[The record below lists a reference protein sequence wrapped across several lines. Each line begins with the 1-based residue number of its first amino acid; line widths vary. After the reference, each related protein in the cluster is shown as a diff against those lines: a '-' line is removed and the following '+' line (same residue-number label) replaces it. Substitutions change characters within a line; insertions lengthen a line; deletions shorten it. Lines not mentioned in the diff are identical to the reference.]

1 VSEAPSPPPRQAEW
15 WTRPRVVLPIVG
27 ALVVLVALLTPQPDA
42 GRTGDSRLSTHH
54 AGALGAR
61 LLYETAERLGWHVS
75 RRDEVAMPPRGNGRT
90 IHAVLAPVL
99 PVAPDVAHAYLEA
112 VRAGDGLLLV
122 LNNRNALADS
132 LGVTHSSVG
141 GTMEI
146 VATDT
151 TTCPRGPEL
160 IPPLWF
166 DGNVHLW
173 TLVWKRDPPLDP
185 TMFVSA
191 VPDEPLTGRRARVPA
206 GQTAASSAAA
216 AGFPLGRGRVV
227 VVADPDLLRNDVIRR
242 CGWGADVRAVRIL
255 EWLRD
260 GGDAPRN
267 AIVFD
272 EYHQG
277 YGHMASMF
285 DTTVAF
291 LGEHPLGRTLL
302 QIALAALVLLLAV
315 GPRPIPPVDVLRVER
330 RDPLEQID
338 ALAHAYE
345 QVHAT
350 RTMTARLLRGVR
362 SRVERTWSD
371 TRARPN
377 EEFLADAASRAP
389 ALAPDVALVQRALDA
404 PMPERTLPE
413 LGAALRRIEQTL
425 TTTPNA

>member
-1 VSEAPSPPPRQAEW
+1 MSEAPSPPPRKGEW
-15 WTRPRVVLPIVG
+15 WSRPRVVLPVVG
-27 ALVVLVALLTPQPDA
+27 VLVVLVALLTPQPDS
-42 GRTGDSRLSTHH
+42 GRTGDPRLSSHLT
-54 AGALGAR
+54 GTLGAK

-75 RRDEVAMPPRGNGRT
+75 QRDDVPAPARGDGRT
-90 IHAVLAPVL
+90 IHAVLAPVI
-99 PVAPDVAHAYLEA
+99 PVTPKEAHAYLEA
-112 VRAGDGLLLV
+112 VRAGDGLLVV
-122 LNNRNALADS
+122 LNERDALSDS
-132 LGVTHSSVG
+132 LGISHSAAG
-141 GTMEI
+141 GTMET
-146 VATDT
+146 VTADATS
-151 TTCPRGPEL
+151 CSRGPEL

-166 DGNVHLW
+166 DSKVHLW
-173 TLVWKRDPPLDP
+173 SLRWKRD
-185 TMFVSA
+185 
-191 VPDEPLTGRRARVPA
+191 VPRDRIVFA
-206 GQTAASSAAA
+206 TAAPDAPFGVKSDAAQQGGGEVA
-216 AGFPLGRGRVV
+216 VGYALGKGRVV

-242 CGWGADVRAVRIL
+242 CGWAADVRAVRML

-260 GGDAPRN
+260 GGDQPR
-267 AIVFD
+267 AALVFD

-277 YGHMASMF
+277 YGHRASIT
-285 DTTVAF
+285 DVAGDF
-291 LGEHPLGRTLL
+291 LVEHPLGRTLL

-389 ALAPDVALVQRALDA
+389 ALAPDVELVQRALDA
-404 PMPERTLPE
+404 PIPDRTLPA

-425 TTTPNA
+425 TTTPIA

>member
-1 VSEAPSPPPRQAEW
+1 MSEAPSPPRRAEW
-15 WTRPRVVLPIVG
+15 WARPRVVLPVVG

-42 GRTGDSRLSTHH
+42 GRAGDPRLTTHT

-61 LLYETAERLGWHVS
+61 LFYETAERLGWHVS
-75 RRDEVAMPPRGNGRT
+75 RREDQGAPARGDGRT
-90 IHAVLAPVL
+90 IHAVLAPVR
-99 PVAPDVAHAYLEA
+99 PVSPAEAHAYLEA

-122 LNNRNALADS
+122 LNERNALADS
-132 LGVTHSSVG
+132 LGVTHTNAG
-141 GTMEI
+141 GTMEP
-146 VATDT
+146 VAADA
-151 TTCPRGPEL
+151 TTCAGGPDL
-160 IPPLWF
+160 IPPLWL

-173 TLVWKRDPPLDP
+173 TLVWKRDPPANP
-185 TMFVSA
+185 TVFVTA
-191 VPDEPLTGRRARVPA
+191 VPDAPFTGAPA
-206 GQTAASSAAA
+206 KAPGGGVAKSSAAA
-216 AGFPLGRGRVV
+216 AGYALGRGRVV

-242 CGWGADVRAVRIL
+242 CGWAADVRAVRML

-260 GGDAPRN
+260 GGDAPRRT
-267 AIVFD
+267 IVFD

-277 YGHMASMF
+277 FGHVANMV
-285 DTTVAF
+285 DTTRDF
-291 LGEHPLGRTLL
+291 LVEHPLGRALL
-302 QIALAALVLLLAV
+302 QIALAALVLLLAL

-377 EEFLADAASRAP
+377 EAFLADAVSRAP
-389 ALAPDVALVQRALDA
+389 ALAPDVELVQHALDA
-404 PMPERTLPE
+404 PVPDRSLPE

-425 TTTPNA
+425 TTTPRA